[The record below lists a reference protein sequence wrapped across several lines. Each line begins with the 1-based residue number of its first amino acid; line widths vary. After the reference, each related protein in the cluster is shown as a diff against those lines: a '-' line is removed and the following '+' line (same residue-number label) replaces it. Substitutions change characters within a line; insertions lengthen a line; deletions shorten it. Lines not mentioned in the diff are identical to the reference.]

1 MKKKTKGDIWNE
13 FTYGAWWIP
22 FPIEEQTKLK
32 KIKRKEAGVRDMMK
46 YCPDCDNVY
55 EVNQVARPRQ
65 IFYFSNV
72 PKRQTVKTCS
82 ICDGKNY
89 TIIKY

>member
-1 MKKKTKGDIWNE
+1 MKKKTQGQKWNE

-22 FPIEEQTKLK
+22 FPVSHNAE
-32 KIKRKEAGVRDMMK
+32 IKRVEKSNIGRSDMMK
-46 YCPDCDNVY
+46 YCPNCNRVY
-55 EVNQVARPRQ
+55 EVNQLARPRQ

-72 PKRQTVKTCS
+72 PKRQTAKTCS